1 MILAECA
8 TSSSL
13 GRAAAPHQGDALPG
27 RMPVATQHGRVDRLG
42 IAAEP
47 AAAEAAAAEARR
59 RRDERLQDV
68 PVVVNVGSSETLN
81 KLYLRNFADIT
92 AVVPGLALTAN
103 ANESAQL
110 HRCAASTSVQ
120 NQTLG
125 NH

>member
-1 MILAECA
+1 
-8 TSSSL
+8 
-13 GRAAAPHQGDALPG
+13 
-27 RMPVATQHGRVDRLG
+27 MPVATQDGRVDRLG

-68 PVVVNVGSSETLN
+68 PVVVNVVSSETLN
-81 KLYLRNFADIT
+81 KLNLRNLADIT

-110 HRCAASTSVQ
+110 HRRAA
-120 NQTLG
+120 
-125 NH
+125 